1 MNLDDYDGLTEEEA
15 IKVAENILEVCK
27 IEDELENEKQELSKE
42 SSPSEENELQEEFKN
57 LLIKYKEN
65 YKKALSL
72 GSSQSIK
79 EVYDAAGI
87 RFDFSGET
95 IKELM
100 LFVEKELELLEQL

>member
-1 MNLDDYDGLTEEEA
+1 MY
-15 IKVAENILEVCK
+15 KQYK
-27 IEDELENEKQELSKE
+27 EDPKQAL
-42 SSPSEENELQEEFKN
+42 
-57 LLIKYKEN
+57 EN

-100 LFVEKELELLEQL
+100 LFVEKELELLEIIRKSCTYIFGAAFFFINQFYVLSISISDCRKR